1 MSKKKV
7 TAIIISLA
15 MILSFSITACKKTTE
30 KPDISLE
37 PINTEDANVS
47 EQPSATPPILKEDLA
62 KFGIVLNKILIREEN
77 YTQYPYIQEWQDYIN
92 EQYNIDIKINFV
104 QVGFQYFTD
113 YYLQNRDK
121 TNATG
126 IVYLSDFRGDS
137 DIKKLID
144 NDAIMSLDDLLADNT
159 TFNKMPIEF
168 RDMFK
173 YSDNKTWAIPGEIR
187 YNGYLVRLTKT
198 KWLEA
203 IGLDTPTSY
212 AELFEVARRFKT
224 KDPDGD
230 GKNNTYGLNTFNN
243 YTFRGLQDL
252 FQANGAYLAENPD
265 FSTAYNPNTGTYED
279 AMLSDHIYDVLSFIR
294 SMMDEDLIDTY
305 GFTGGTTY
313 GLIRKNSGS
322 IAAYATDALPEHSYS
337 MIRESQQDQ
346 VSLMQYASSAYIMLK
361 DTPHA
366 KEMLNNFINIF
377 LGDIEAHKMLR
388 FGMPG
393 VSYEENG
400 QNIILHDKNRNNSD
414 LLPRVFLEMEDPELL
429 DPAKQSPLYGTQMT
443 PVFYEQPYYVFYN
456 EYDEYVKDYQEKALV
471 DAKKYFDQNPNLFYE
486 IPILSKG
493 FVTTFNVNGSLFSD
507 VAKRTYGSGFSIQDI
522 IDSYITDSKYFNVLD
537 QLDQINA
544 QLGLQTKYRYK
555 K

>member
-1 MSKKKV
+1 MSKKII
-7 TAIIISLA
+7 AIIISLT
-15 MILSFSITACKKTTE
+15 MILSFSITACKKDTD
-30 KPDISLE
+30 KPDIS
-37 PINTEDANVS
+37 PSPTTTEEVNAS

-77 YTQYPYIQEWQDYIN
+77 YTQYPYIQEWQDYVN

-113 YYLQNRDK
+113 YYLQNRD
-121 TNATG
+121 TSNATG
-126 IVYLSDFRGDS
+126 IVYLSDFRGDA

-144 NDAIMSLDDLLADNT
+144 HDAIMPLDDLLADNT

-168 RDMFK
+168 REMFK
-173 YSDNKTWAIPGEIR
+173 YNDNKTWAIPGEIR

-198 KWLEA
+198 KWLDA
-203 IGLDTPTSY
+203 IGLEPPTSY

-230 GKNNTYGLNTFNN
+230 GKNNTYGLNTFND

-252 FQANGAYLAENPD
+252 FQANGAYLAEDSD

-313 GLIRKNSGS
+313 GLIRKNAGS

-337 MIRESQQDQ
+337 IIRESQQGQ
-346 VSLMQYASSAYIMLK
+346 VSLMQYASSAYIMLQ

-366 KEMLNNFINIF
+366 KEMLNNFVNVF

-443 PVFYEQPYYVFYN
+443 PIFYEQPYYVFYN
-456 EYDEYVKDYQEKALV
+456 EYDDYVKEYQEKALV
-471 DAKKYFDQNPNLFYE
+471 DAKRYFDQNPNLFYE
-486 IPILSKG
+486 IPMLSKG
-493 FVTTFNVNGSLFSD
+493 FITTFNVNGSLFSD
-507 VAKRTYGSGFSIQDI
+507 VAKRTYGSEFSIQDI
-522 IDSYITDSKYFNVLD
+522 IDAYITDSKYFNVLD